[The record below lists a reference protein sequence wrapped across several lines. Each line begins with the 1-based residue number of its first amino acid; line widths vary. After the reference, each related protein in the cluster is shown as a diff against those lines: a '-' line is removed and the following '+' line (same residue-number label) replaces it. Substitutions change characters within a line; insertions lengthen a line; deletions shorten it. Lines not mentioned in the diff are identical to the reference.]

1 LARQNYI
8 YCNDI
13 SLHILKGG
21 DNVSDVGDKVIGVSM
36 GLLVAAILLP
46 MALTE
51 LAGASLTSVDPAVAT
66 VVTVLLPVLA
76 VIGIAYAFYRM

>member
-1 LARQNYI
+1 
-8 YCNDI
+8 
-13 SLHILKGG
+13 
-21 DNVSDVGDKVIGVSM
+21 M

-51 LAGASLTSVDPAVAT
+51 LAGASLDTVDPAVAT